1 MGNGENVGGAAL
13 EPQPPQCYP
22 VIGKKARREG
32 KGGNFP
38 VLRSGVSRGK
48 VPAPAGEG
56 RHTQPWVC
64 PCETAEQPGQIRPYQ
79 LPKRKH
85 ESLRKQKVEWLQVSQ
100 QPGWWSHAFK
110 ILKKVIFN
118 QEFYSQPKY
127 WYDGWVKSE
136 YFQPRELS
144 EVFYLAH
151 TIPQE
156 AAETWVHPSRRNKS
170 KEEETGDSAQ
180 QRGEGTPPV

>member
-110 ILKKVIFN
+110 ILKKN
-118 QEFYSQPKY
+118 
-127 WYDGWVKSE
+127 D
-136 YFQPRELS
+136 FQPGIL
-144 EVFYLAH
+144 L
-151 TIPQE
+151 
-156 AAETWVHPSRRNKS
+156 
-170 KEEETGDSAQ
+170 SAQ
-180 QRGEGTPPV
+180 VLIWWVGKIRIFSAQGALRSVLPRTHHTPGSCWNMSSPQ